1 MLYGIILQVLAVL
14 AFAVIIGEVFEQ
26 FGLPAV
32 AGELLS
38 GLILGPTILGYV
50 VSNSQTQAISS
61 ISLFFII
68 FLIGLEMRTETVRRN
83 LPKATLATL
92 TSFIMPL
99 ILASAISAYLFPFS
113 LVSDF
118 VVALAITVPSISIIS
133 VIVMQYDLLKQES
146 GQIILASVAIT
157 DIIAFIMLAAVSQS
171 IGNTLTT
178 ILYLVVFIVGF
189 AIVDRLLNSKRE
201 GFQKFLATSSRLTK
215 REDISYAVLIV
226 VGLFVAYFFQAIGI
240 SYIIGAFFAGLILHD
255 ELVGREAFGRVS
267 RTFTRMNRAFFIP
280 LFFGFAGVEA
290 NFVANEYPFALVL
303 AAVIIGSIVPAM
315 LLTYFSSKTILR
327 LKEVGG
333 PRNIAVILGGKGA
346 VGIVIVT
353 VALSDNMIDPTA
365 YSLVIVGT
373 LVVSIFVPLLIRR
386 KGGGGVSG
394 GDDRLDQLERD

>member
-14 AFAVIIGEVFEQ
+14 AFAVIIGEIFEQ

-50 VSNSQTQAISS
+50 VTNSQTEAISS

-68 FLIGLEMRTETVRRN
+68 FLIGFEMRTETVRKK
-83 LPKATLATL
+83 LPKATVATL
-92 TSFIMPL
+92 TSFIFPL
-99 ILASAISAYLFPFS
+99 IVASAASVYLFPFG
-113 LVSDF
+113 LASDF
-118 VVALAITVPSISIIS
+118 VVALAIAVPSISIIS
-133 VIVMQYDLLKQES
+133 VIVMQYDLLKEES
-146 GQIILASVAIT
+146 GQIILASVALT
-157 DIIAFIMLAAVSQS
+157 DIIAFIILAAISQS

-178 ILYLVVFIVGF
+178 ILYLIIFIVGF
-189 AIVDRLLNSKRE
+189 AIVDRVLNSKRE
-201 GFQKFLATSSRLTK
+201 GFQRFLARSSRITK

-226 VGLFVAYFFQAIGI
+226 IGLFVAYFFQAIGI

-255 ELVGREAFGRVS
+255 ELIGREAFGRVS

-290 NFVANEYPFALVL
+290 NFAASDYPYAAALI
-303 AAVIIGSIVPAM
+303 AVVISSIVPAM
-315 LLTYFSSKTILR
+315 LLTYYSSKTILK
-327 LKEVGG
+327 LKESGG
-333 PRNIAVILGGKGA
+333 ARNIAVILGGRGA

-353 VALSDNMIDPTA
+353 VALGSGMIDDTA

-373 LVVSIFVPLLIRR
+373 LFVSIFVPLLLTRR
-386 KGGGGVSG
+386 TKGKASAN
-394 GDDRLDQLERD
+394 DKLDQIESG